1 MFTGLVEA
9 DGVIEQ
15 RQSRGGDARLRIRS
29 STLDFADVKLGD
41 SIATN
46 GVCLTV
52 VEFGT
57 DYFSA
62 DVSNETLALSTLA
75 NLAIGTR
82 VNLEKAMLPTT
93 RFGGHMV
100 SGHVDGTAKI
110 IEINRDGRAWDYHLS
125 LPMEL
130 ARYVAHK
137 GSICVDGVSL
147 TVNDVSEQQ
156 CRLTIVPHTAEKT
169 QIANYQVGDLVNIE
183 VDMIARY
190 LERLLLSPKEQNRS
204 SGVTL
209 DSLRHAGFIKN

>member
-15 RQSRGGDARLRIRS
+15 RQSRGGDARLRVRS
-29 STLDFADVKLGD
+29 STLDFSDVSLGD

-52 VEFGT
+52 VDFGS

-62 DVSNETLALSTLA
+62 DVSNETLSLSTLA
-75 NLAIGTR
+75 KLAIGTK

-93 RFGGHMV
+93 RFGGHIV
-100 SGHVDGTAKI
+100 SGHIDGTAKI
-110 IEINRDGRAWDYHLS
+110 IDINRDGRAWDYYLS
-125 LPMEL
+125 LPPEL

-147 TVNDVSEQQ
+147 TVNDVSESQ

-169 QIANYQVGDLVNIE
+169 QIASYKVGDMVNIE

-190 LERLLLSPKEQNRS
+190 LERLLLSPQEKNRS
-204 SGVTL
+204 AGVSL
-209 DSLRHAGFIKN
+209 DSLRRAGFIKN